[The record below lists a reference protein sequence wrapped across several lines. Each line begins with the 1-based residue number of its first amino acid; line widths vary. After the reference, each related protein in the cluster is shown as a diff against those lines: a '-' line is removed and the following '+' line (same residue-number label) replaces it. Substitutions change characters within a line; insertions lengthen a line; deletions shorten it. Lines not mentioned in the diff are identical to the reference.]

1 MTMPKAMW
9 STSSRTDG
17 DTRSSQSAA
26 VVRPVRDNPGMT
38 IRAISPDDVASWL
51 AEGAVFIDVREDH
64 ERARGQAAGARGVAK
79 AQLLAEP
86 DRHLAD
92 RDAPVVL
99 ICQMGGRSMDAAR
112 ALEAAGYTRLASVE
126 GGTQRWQDEGRPMV
140 RPDMSAE
147 TIDFNE
153 RYSRHLL
160 LPEVGVEG
168 QRRLEG
174 SRVLMIGAGGLGS
187 PAAFYLAA
195 AGVGHLR
202 IADDDVVDRSNLQR
216 QILHTEARIGEP
228 KVASAQA
235 TLGALNPR
243 TQVEA
248 VQVRVTSDNIERL
261 LDGVDVVLDGAD
273 NFPVRYLLN
282 DACVKLGI
290 PLVYGAVQRFE
301 GQVSVFDAGRH
312 RGELPCYRCLFPE
325 PPPPE
330 FAPNCAEAGVLG
342 VLPGVIGLL
351 QATEVVKLLLGIG
364 DSLAGRLLQFDALSM
379 RFRETRLRHDPD
391 CAVCA
396 VGRPFPGY
404 IDYAAFCRA
413 G

>member
-1 MTMPKAMW
+1 M
-9 STSSRTDG
+9 
-17 DTRSSQSAA
+17 
-26 VVRPVRDNPGMT
+26 RPVRDNPGMT

-140 RPDMSAE
+140 RPDMSGE
-147 TIDFNE
+147 TIDFHE

-160 LPEVGVEG
+160 LQEVGVEG

-248 VQVRVTSDNIERL
+248 VQVRVTSDNIECL
-261 LDGVDVVLDGAD
+261 LEGVDVVLDGAD